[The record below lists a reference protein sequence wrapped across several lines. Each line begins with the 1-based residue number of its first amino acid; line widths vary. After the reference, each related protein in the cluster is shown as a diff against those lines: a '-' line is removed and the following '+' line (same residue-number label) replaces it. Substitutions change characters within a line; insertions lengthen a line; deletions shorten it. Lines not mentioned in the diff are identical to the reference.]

1 MGNVGCVSLN
11 AFASGD
17 EIKLTF
23 SRVEMELI
31 QAIPHIRLYQFQRV
45 FIDFSSIP
53 GFQIT
58 IIIIKQLVE

>member
-31 QAIPHIRLYQFQRV
+31 QAIPHIRLYQF
-45 FIDFSSIP
+45 
-53 GFQIT
+53 
-58 IIIIKQLVE
+58 